1 MATTDNRYC
10 PSCGTKVRTDDRFC
24 PSCGKPL
31 VIGPTYCPECGAQVA
46 TTGGYCGQCGASL
59 TITQPLAYR
68 LSTERVVLMSVL
80 SWGLYLFYW
89 FYLTWKQYRDCTKE
103 EAYPIWHALSLVVP
117 IYAHFRMHAHVR
129 SFKELMSKA
138 NIETTLAPGSVVIGL
153 VTIWILGGI
162 SAGVSYSEP
171 ITKGAAV
178 TTLLLEIVAV
188 FITAWLI
195 SHVQQNLN
203 RYWNSLSDSP
213 SLSSR
218 VGIGEVVFAVIG
230 VLAWLNSIAM
240 VFSESYR
247 LG

>member
-1 MATTDNRYC
+1 
-10 PSCGTKVRTDDRFC
+10 
-24 PSCGKPL
+24 
-31 VIGPTYCPECGAQVA
+31 
-46 TTGGYCGQCGASL
+46 
-59 TITQPLAYR
+59 
-68 LSTERVVLMSVL
+68 MSVL

-89 FYLTWKQYRDCTKE
+89 FYLTWKQYRNHTKE

-117 IYAHFRMHAHVR
+117 IYAFFRMHAHVR

-138 NIETTLAPGSVVIGL
+138 NIETSLAPGSVVTGL
-153 VTIWILGGI
+153 VIIWILGAI
-162 SAGVSYSEP
+162 SAGGSYSET
-171 ITKGAAV
+171 ITMGAAV

-203 RYWNSLSDSP
+203 NYWDSLSDTP
-213 SLSSR
+213 SLNSK

-230 VLAWLNSIAM
+230 VLMWLNSFSM

-247 LG
+247 LGY